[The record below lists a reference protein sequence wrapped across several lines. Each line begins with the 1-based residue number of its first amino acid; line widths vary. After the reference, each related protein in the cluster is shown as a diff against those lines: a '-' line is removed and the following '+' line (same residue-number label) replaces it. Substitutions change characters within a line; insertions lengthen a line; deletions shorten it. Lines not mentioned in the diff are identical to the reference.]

1 MANWWEGYPWRM
13 VQTNLRETDMA
24 DMEPERFAASLRD
37 FGATLVTLNAAG
49 LIASYDSAL
58 PFQGKS
64 RYAEG
69 YDLAAVIAA
78 CHRAGIKVIAR
89 LDFSKI
95 SREIYER
102 HPDWAFVDEKGQIYE
117 AGGYVQACLNGAYQ
131 QERAFDILE
140 EVLSR
145 FDFDGMFCNMSG
157 FMVVD
162 YDCKYRGPC
171 HCAACR
177 EKYHAATGE
186 ELPGM
191 REMASGKAGK
201 YMAFGSR
208 CASELK
214 GRIYRRAKEL
224 KPGLAVNGFDY
235 VRNEVNTDLGRPQW
249 LYAPSSNARLAA
261 GPERRVPADTACADF
276 VSFKYRQVCVSP
288 ALTSLRMWQSL
299 ANGGSVSHFTMG
311 RLDDHRDR
319 DSMERAREVFAF
331 HAAHPEVWQGLSS
344 AAQALLI
351 HSGNAHRLSDEAR
364 GWIQALTECHV
375 PFDELPQSG
384 IERACSLPGR
394 RAVILCDVRTL
405 TPGQCEALDAFAA
418 SGGAVISADGAG
430 LGQLAC
436 LGAGKPQE
444 RRKLSSGMLEL
455 KEDDAL
461 LLPSCCGAPYIAP
474 GGELIVAPHSAVE
487 LLRLIPDHPYGPPES
502 CYFTEKGTEPGLLV
516 NVYGLGSGISLLFGA
531 GALYCREGWQNT
543 LNVMRDTLF
552 SLAGLP
558 ELAPGL
564 PASVELTLCRRGEE
578 TVIQLVNA
586 SGVARGAWH
595 SPIPVRDI
603 AIHLHEGGFTSVRAL
618 NGGRARLVCSGEETV
633 LELDRLGEYE
643 ALVLT

>member
-1 MANWWEGYPWRM
+1 M

-24 DMEPERFAASLRD
+24 DIEPESFAAALRD

-49 LIASYDSAL
+49 LIASYDTAL

-78 CHRAGIKVIAR
+78 CHKAGVKVIAR

-95 SREIYER
+95 SREIYEQ
-102 HPDWAFVDEKGQIYE
+102 HPDWAFVDENGQIYE
-117 AGGYVQACLNGAYQ
+117 TGGYVQTCLNSEYQ
-131 QERAFDILE
+131 QEKSLEILE
-140 EVLSR
+140 EVLGR

-177 EKYHAATGE
+177 ESYIAETGE
-186 ELPGM
+186 ELPDM
-191 REMASGKAGK
+191 KEMAAGKAGK
-201 YMAFGSR
+201 YMAFGAR
-208 CASELK
+208 HAAELK
-214 GRIYRRAKEL
+214 QKLHRRAKEL
-224 KPGLAVNGFDY
+224 RPELAVNGFDY
-235 VRNEVNTDLGRPQW
+235 IRNEVNTDLGRPQW

-261 GPERRVPADTACADF
+261 GPERKVPADTACADF

-319 DSMERAREVFAF
+319 TAMEKAREIFSF
-331 HAAHPEVWQGLSS
+331 HAAHPEVWDGLCS
-344 AAQALLI
+344 AAQVVLI
-351 HSGNAHRLSDEAR
+351 HSGNAHRLSDEAK

-384 IERACSLPGR
+384 IERACSLPGK
-394 RAVILCDVRTL
+394 RAVILCDLRTL
-405 TPGQCEALDAFAA
+405 TPGQCEALDSFAL
-418 SGGAVISADGAG
+418 SGGAVISANGVG
-430 LGQLAC
+430 LGQLNC
-436 LGAGKPQE
+436 LGAEKPQE
-444 RRKLSSGMLEL
+444 RRRLSSGMLEL
-455 KEDDAL
+455 KEDDAQ
-461 LLPSCCGAPYIAP
+461 LLPSCEDAPYIAP
-474 GGELIVAPHSAVE
+474 GGELIIAPHRAVE
-487 LLRLIPDHPYGPPES
+487 LLRLIPDHPYGPPERS
-502 CYFTEKGTEPGLLV
+502 YFTEKGTEPGILV

-543 LNVMRDTLF
+543 PNVMRDTLF

-558 ELAPGL
+558 ELAPEL
-564 PASVELTLCRRGEE
+564 PASVELTLCRRGTE

-586 SGVARGAWH
+586 SGASQGAWH

-618 NGGRARLVCSGEETV
+618 NGGKARLTCSEEETV

-643 ALVLT
+643 ALVLS